1 MRSGCRRGGS
11 LRTLAWRAVQM
22 EGPGCLRTTGLVVRL
37 APFGVLALWGQLL
50 PDRSLVEVGPSA
62 ALRARSGE
70 GQAQSWGSPSY
81 DPDRAPTWFLGLLAG
96 PYHMHKQPR
105 VEERL

>member
-37 APFGVLALWGQLL
+37 APFGVLALWGQLR
-50 PDRSLVEVGPSA
+50 PGRSLVEVGSSA
-62 ALRARSGE
+62 ALRAEMAKGMHRAG
-70 GQAQSWGSPSY
+70 ALLARP
-81 DPDRAPTWFLGLLAG
+81 RAPTWFLGLLAG
-96 PYHMHKQPR
+96 PYHMHQQPR